1 MQKYLNKL
9 FRPVAVLLSLI
20 GCAVAA
26 EEGDLRITQAWTRA
40 TLPAA
45 KVAAGYVTI
54 ENQGSE
60 PDRLVAVE
68 ADFSDAAEIH
78 EMTMKDG
85 VMKMRPLAEGLDIP
99 PGQSVALEPG
109 GYHLMFM
116 GLEQPLVQGET
127 VDMTLM
133 FEQAG
138 RLEISLSVA
147 AMGAS
152 EPPAEATP

>member
-1 MQKYLNKL
+1 MQNNSNNFLCAGA
-9 FRPVAVLLSLI
+9 AVLALMGSAI
-20 GCAVAA
+20 AA
-26 EEGDLRITQAWTRA
+26 EKGDLQISQAWTRA

-85 VMKMRPLAEGLDIP
+85 MMKMRPLAEGLDIP
-99 PGQSVALEPG
+99 AGEFVTLEPG
-109 GYHLMFM
+109 GSHLMFM

-138 RLEISLSVA
+138 RLEISLPVA
-147 AMGAS
+147 AIGAS
-152 EPPAEATP
+152 EPPREATP